1 MRLSEIMGRL
11 DLAFWPQAALV
22 IFLAVF
28 ASVVWRLYAKTSRE
42 EMERAGRLPLEE
54 GGVGPGVRAV
64 AGEGR
69 SGGDV

>member
-28 ASVVWRLYAKTSRE
+28 ASVVWRLYARTSRE

-54 GGVGPGVRAV
+54 EGVV
-64 AGEGR
+64 GR
-69 SGGDV
+69 TGTK